1 MRQGLLARQLTK
13 NFVCRVSIEFAK
25 HDECVAAEASVAVEP
40 KMERKEISTTAAG
53 LEFSIEF
60 RSLLACCCRYYSGYY
75 SDSLLNPRYYSDSLL
90 NPQ

>member
-25 HDECVAAEASVAVEP
+25 HNEECVAAEASVAVEP

-60 RSLLACCCRYYSGYY
+60 RSLLACCCRYYGYY
-75 SDSLLNPRYYSDSLL
+75 GDSLL